1 MSSPLN
7 AGWLRPTEPLTIRSE
22 VIGDFQEP
30 YGAIVGEFDKLGALL
45 LAVFVRNLPISSVVK
60 LCGLFSYNL
69 AKALQGVC
77 NLRFPEG
84 G

>member
-1 MSSPLN
+1 M
-7 AGWLRPTEPLTIRSE
+7 RFE

-30 YGAIVGEFDKLGALL
+30 YGAIFGGCDKLGALL
-45 LAVFVRNLPISSVVK
+45 LAFFVRNLPISSVVK

-77 NLRFPEG
+77 NLSFPEG
-84 G
+84 K

>member
-1 MSSPLN
+1 M
-7 AGWLRPTEPLTIRSE
+7 RSE

-30 YGAIVGEFDKLGALL
+30 YGAIFGEFDKLGALL
-45 LAVFVRNLPISSVVK
+45 LAFFVRNLPVSSVVK
-60 LCGLFSYNL
+60 LCEPFSYNL

-84 G
+84 S